1 MKITFLRIFH
11 LLLHIIKIPILIFAL
26 KINKIPNQ
34 EEIISIIQNN
44 NIIYFITLSSIGKIN
59 EYKNYQILTNFLELT
74 HQSQIIFD
82 NISNKFISVC
92 TKKNLIESI
101 NLNNDNLSFT
111 NLINMSIS
119 KKLQFHIIQIYKNI
133 ILLILHMIKIQIQ
146 IF

>member
-11 LLLHIIKIPILIFAL
+11 LLHIIKIPILIFAL

-74 HQSQIIFD
+74 HQSQIIF
-82 NISNKFISVC
+82 
-92 TKKNLIESI
+92 E
-101 NLNNDNLSFT
+101 
-111 NLINMSIS
+111 
-119 KKLQFHIIQIYKNI
+119 
-133 ILLILHMIKIQIQ
+133 
-146 IF
+146 